1 MTETEKRLAELEQM
15 GLVEK
20 TGEYRNGKPVWRATA
35 RAPQLDDEDT
45 ELGGPLVKR
54 GPVDTHDA

>member
-20 TGEYRNGKPVWRATA
+20 TGEYRNGKPVWRATE
-35 RAPQLDDEDT
+35 RAPQLDDEDP
-45 ELGGPLVKR
+45 EALDRLVER